1 MNVTSIL
8 VPIFVILGLIVV
20 IAGVVFLI
28 TRSRQGKPFSL
39 SLRFI
44 LLAYFYLICL
54 ISIVIVVSG
63 LVSLVNAG
71 LSGPLGTGF
80 SYQSPGPVGRIPALP
95 PPGVDGG
102 PQKVPPP
109 TPTPEQLQQELQQQQ
124 QQVNSQRQDDIING
138 SSKIV
143 IAGLIWFFHWLGR
156 RSMKKTPT
164 PGELFLSQAYLI
176 IPLLIFGIVS
186 IVSLPTAAYQAIR
199 YYVYTPQ
206 PYDYIQAPGNALA
219 TAISFVP
226 FWIYYLKATIK
237 ELSSAHKTAP
247 EGE

>member
-54 ISIVIVVSG
+54 ISVVILVSG

-71 LSGPLGTGF
+71 LSVPLGTGF
-80 SYQSPGPVGRIPALP
+80 SYHTPGRVGPILP
-95 PPGVDGG
+95 PPSVDGS
-102 PQKVPPP
+102 PQKVVPAP
-109 TPTPEQLQQELQQQQ
+109 TREQAQQQEQLQQNEI
-124 QQVNSQRQDDIING
+124 SRQRQDDIING
-138 SSKIV
+138 ASKIV
-143 IAGLIWFFHWLGR
+143 IAGLIWFFHRLGR

-164 PGELFLSQAYLI
+164 PGEMFLSQAYLI
-176 IPLLIFGIVS
+176 VLLLIFGIVS
-186 IVSLPTAAYQAIR
+186 IVSLPTAAYQTIR

-206 PYDYIQAPGNALA
+206 PYEYVQGPGNALA

-226 FWIYYLKATIK
+226 FWIYYLRATIK
-237 ELSSAHKTAP
+237 ELSSAHKTVPP